1 MSRTGGSIHPAALTA
16 REALLFEAGIKLGG
30 VFHQYLGIPVDPRT
44 AAGLAR
50 TIAQALELQPYVEH
64 ATVTIRPARA
74 GPIGTGR
81 FAYRYLTPEM
91 LDVTVQLSDGAVEV
105 FARLRHRKDLRYPLM
120 NVVRV
125 RPTSY
130 RRAPR
135 TRGRKAS

>member
-1 MSRTGGSIHPAALTA
+1 M
-16 REALLFEAGIKLGG
+16 
-30 VFHQYLGIPVDPRT
+30 DPRT
-44 AAGLAR
+44 AAGLGR

-125 RPTSY
+125 RPTSS

-135 TRGRKAS
+135 TRRRKVS